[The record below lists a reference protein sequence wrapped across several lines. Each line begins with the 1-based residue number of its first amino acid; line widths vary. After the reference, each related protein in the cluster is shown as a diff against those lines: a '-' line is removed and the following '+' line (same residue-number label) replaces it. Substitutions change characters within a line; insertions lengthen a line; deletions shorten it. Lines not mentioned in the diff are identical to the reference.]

1 MKTNRYQLFFLSVS
15 CLAAAV
21 SCQERE
27 PWSGVQEEAVMT
39 FYAQG
44 EPSTK
49 TVLHDHGGG
58 YDVLW
63 TPSESINVF
72 CDRGGGKF
80 VSSNQDT
87 TGGTVTFVGTLK
99 NVDNRGQHPYWA
111 VSPYSEDYAFDG
123 SSIETGLPPRQQA
136 VEGGVREEYM
146 LSMARSETPHLY
158 FYNLYGFVSIGVYE
172 DGIDKIL
179 FRGNNQEPLAGKI
192 RAALD
197 ENGFPFVSGQ
207 LSVSREITLLPPEG
221 ETFINGG
228 KYLIVCLPGS
238 FEKGYTLDFYRKGEL
253 VSMKKIET
261 KVVLGRAASADLFR
275 ELYSGGVIYRT
286 EHDGK
291 TYSIEGKRE
300 GMFAI
305 RYWVTIDDRRIDIPG
320 EFSLSS
326 RLSPTRIGP
335 AVAFDTESETL
346 FFAITGMDNWG
357 GPKGGKLCK
366 VSASGAEV
374 RDFDVGFYPT
384 FRFDEGQK
392 RLELH
397 SYSGLFSY
405 LDGCHYYIFY
415 HDTEDDWIPQHF
427 NDWVSIDSSGYRQK
441 KLSDALLFFH
451 EPEPVDRSPIP
462 VDLGLSVKW
471 ADCNL
476 GAVAPERFGDY
487 YSWGETVT
495 KKNYAWDQYNYYE
508 GKGSYWGRDV
518 PHYIYYNLGF
528 YVPVFSKYNM
538 ADRKHVLDPEDDV
551 AQVRLGGNW
560 RMPTSEEW
568 QELIDGC
575 SWEWVTLNGVT
586 GKKGTSLKNGNTI
599 FLPAADCRDNDYLD
613 VNHAGIYLSSSTDNG
628 WRTTTQPDSYYMVGL
643 EAAWFDENGFST
655 GYEYRWKGLP
665 VRAVFDDMPHSGG
678 NEGITPGDDIIM

>member
-1 MKTNRYQLFFLSVS
+1 MFFLSVS

-238 FEKGYTLDFYRKGEL
+238 FESSANCIRAGLCTGP
-253 VSMKKIET
+253 SMT
-261 KVVLGRAASADLFR
+261 
-275 ELYSGGVIYRT
+275 
-286 EHDGK
+286 GK
-291 TYSIEGKRE
+291 
-300 GMFAI
+300 
-305 RYWVTIDDRRIDIPG
+305 
-320 EFSLSS
+320 
-326 RLSPTRIGP
+326 
-335 AVAFDTESETL
+335 
-346 FFAITGMDNWG
+346 
-357 GPKGGKLCK
+357 
-366 VSASGAEV
+366 
-374 RDFDVGFYPT
+374 
-384 FRFDEGQK
+384 
-392 RLELH
+392 
-397 SYSGLFSY
+397 
-405 LDGCHYYIFY
+405 
-415 HDTEDDWIPQHF
+415 
-427 NDWVSIDSSGYRQK
+427 
-441 KLSDALLFFH
+441 
-451 EPEPVDRSPIP
+451 PIP
-462 VDLGLSVKW
+462 SR
-471 ADCNL
+471 
-476 GAVAPERFGDY
+476 E
-487 YSWGETVT
+487 
-495 KKNYAWDQYNYYE
+495 
-508 GKGSYWGRDV
+508 KGR
-518 PHYIYYNLGF
+518 
-528 YVPVFSKYNM
+528 
-538 ADRKHVLDPEDDV
+538 
-551 AQVRLGGNW
+551 
-560 RMPTSEEW
+560 
-568 QELIDGC
+568 GC
-575 SWEWVTLNGVT
+575 SP
-586 GKKGTSLKNGNTI
+586 S
-599 FLPAADCRDNDYLD
+599 
-613 VNHAGIYLSSSTDNG
+613 GI
-628 WRTTTQPDSYYMVGL
+628 
-643 EAAWFDENGFST
+643 
-655 GYEYRWKGLP
+655 GLP
-665 VRAVFDDMPHSGG
+665 SMTAGSTFPENSPFH
-678 NEGITPGDDIIM
+678 PGSARPG